1 MHMKRGLSYLLIA
14 AAAVAAT
21 LAGYYTSTVLRGD
34 SPVAAGLPPEAAE
47 TLFAITLPDADG
59 EQHTLADW
67 RGKVLVVNFW
77 ATWCP
82 PCIKEIPEFS
92 AVARRHADNPVQ
104 FVGISI
110 DTAEN
115 VREFDERFNVP
126 YPLLIGSS
134 QTLGLAV
141 DVGNTARALPFTVI
155 IGTDG
160 RIADVTLGTLNE
172 AQLEGKIRSL
182 LPS

>member
-1 MHMKRGLSYLLIA
+1 MKRSLSYLLIA
-14 AAAVAAT
+14 VAAVGAT
-21 LAGYYTSTVLRGD
+21 LAGYYTSTALRD
-34 SPVAAGLPPEAAE
+34 TPANDAADLSPAAAE
-47 TLFAITLPDADG
+47 TLLAITLPDVDG
-59 EQHTLADW
+59 QSYVLSDW
-67 RGKVLVVNFW
+67 RGKVLVINFW

-82 PCIKEIPEFS
+82 PCTKEIPEFS
-92 AVARRHADNPVQ
+92 AVSRRHADDPVQ

-115 VREFDERFNVP
+115 VREFNARFDVP

-134 QTLGLAV
+134 ETLGLATQ
-141 DVGNTARALPFTVI
+141 VGNTARALPFTVI
-155 IGTDG
+155 IGMDG
-160 RIADVTLGTLNE
+160 RIANVTLGTLDE

>member
-1 MHMKRGLSYLLIA
+1 MKRGLSYLLIA

-21 LAGYYTSTVLRGD
+21 LAGYYTSTALRGD
-34 SPVAAGLPPEAAE
+34 TPAAAGLPPEAAE

-59 EQHTLADW
+59 EQYALADW

-92 AVARRHADNPVQ
+92 AVARRHAGGPVQ

-110 DTAEN
+110 DTADN
-115 VREFDERFNVP
+115 VREFAERFDVP
-126 YPLLIGSS
+126 YPLLIGNN

-141 DVGNTARALPFTVI
+141 EVGNTARALPFTVI

-160 RIADVTLGTLNE
+160 LIADVTLGTLNE
-172 AQLEGKIRSL
+172 TQLEGKIRSL